1 MKWASF
7 STKLPPE
14 VCEEKIREFE
24 REIGKL
30 EKVLGKVVSKLTE
43 VGFPLFNASEVPEMT
58 DYQGRLSN
66 DYLLWWYYLNF
77 LPSIHM
83 EILRVNHPQ

>member
-24 REIGKL
+24 REIGNL

-43 VGFPLFNASEVPEMT
+43 VGFPLFNPSEKPEMT
-58 DYQGRLSN
+58 DDQGRLN
-66 DYLLWWYYLNF
+66 NEYLFYLA
-77 LPSIHM
+77 
-83 EILRVNHPQ
+83 